1 MPPDWR
7 GEAASEGYR
16 SRWAMSK
23 GSRAAGQA
31 LTTMPLTFY
40 WKLQAELRS
49 LSARKEDRRRAVEK
63 ARGRSIHNHL
73 KQLRPKR

>member
-1 MPPDWR
+1 
-7 GEAASEGYR
+7 
-16 SRWAMSK
+16 
-23 GSRAAGQA
+23 
-31 LTTMPLTFY
+31 MPLTFY